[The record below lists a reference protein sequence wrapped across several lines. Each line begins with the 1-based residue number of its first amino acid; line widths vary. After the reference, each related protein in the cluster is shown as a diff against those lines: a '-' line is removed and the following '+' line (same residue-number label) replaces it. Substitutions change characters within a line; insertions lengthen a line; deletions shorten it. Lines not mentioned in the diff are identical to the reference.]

1 MQPVHPKKECPTM
14 QLANIE
20 LGKLC
25 VSKANMRYGRKAP
38 DVSDILPSIRARG
51 VLVPLLVRPGP
62 VPSDV
67 EGGSPETFEI
77 VAGSRRFHAAQIT
90 AQESGEADPLPCAIM
105 EDGDDASALEASLI
119 ENIARIDPDEVS
131 PWETLPRL
139 CQTRKA
145 PSWA

>member
-20 LGKLC
+20 LGKLS
-25 VSKANMRYGRKAP
+25 VSKANMRYGSKAP

-67 EGGSPETFEI
+67 EGGSTETFEI
-77 VAGSRRFHAAQIT
+77 VAGSRRSEEHTSELQSLMRISYAVFC
-90 AQESGEADPLPCAIM
+90 LKNKK
-105 EDGDDASALEASLI
+105 EDISTIPTHSQDNSS
-119 ENIARIDPDEVS
+119 
-131 PWETLPRL
+131 
-139 CQTRKA
+139 
-145 PSWA
+145 

>member
-1 MQPVHPKKECPTM
+1 MCSHPAIPKFRPPRTDEPARTLFRAFPGCIRNPSQDRAMQPVHPKKECPTM

-62 VPSDV
+62 VPSA
-67 EGGSPETFEI
+67 
-77 VAGSRRFHAAQIT
+77 VAGGKIGR
-90 AQESGEADPLPCAIM
+90 
-105 EDGDDASALEASLI
+105 ASCR
-119 ENIARIDPDEVS
+119 ARVG
-131 PWETLPRL
+131 
-139 CQTRKA
+139 QA
-145 PSWA
+145 V

>member
-20 LGKLC
+20 LGKLS
-25 VSKANMRYGRKAP
+25 VSKANMRYGSKAP

-67 EGGSPETFEI
+67 EGGSTGTFEI
-77 VAGSRRFHAAQIT
+77 LAGPRRFHDAPIAAQGRGEDDPF
-90 AQESGEADPLPCAIM
+90 AYDWKSGR
-105 EDGDDASALEASLI
+105 GG
-119 ENIARIDPDEVS
+119 
-131 PWETLPRL
+131 
-139 CQTRKA
+139 TRG
-145 PSWA
+145 